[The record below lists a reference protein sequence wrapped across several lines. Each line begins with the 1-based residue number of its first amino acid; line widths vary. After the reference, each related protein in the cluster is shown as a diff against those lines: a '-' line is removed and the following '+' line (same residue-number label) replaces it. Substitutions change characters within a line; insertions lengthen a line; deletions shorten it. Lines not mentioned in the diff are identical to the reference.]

1 MRIPPLI
8 IFTVPVL
15 LGWVAAGFGVVGD
28 DPMTGQVLFAS
39 ALFLSGIIFMGVAV
53 FGFKMKRTTVDPIRP
68 EAASALV
75 TNGIYAISRNP
86 MYVGMAACSI
96 GVCVFFGLWVGLAM
110 AVIAVA
116 YITQFQIKPE
126 EKVLTKIF
134 GKDYSDYRQNV
145 RRWL

>member
-15 LGWVAAGFGVVGD
+15 LGWVAAGFGIVVD
-28 DPMTGQVLFAS
+28 DPMTGQKLFAS
-39 ALFLSGIIFMGVAV
+39 ALFLTGIIFMGVAV
-53 FGFKMKRTTVDPIRP
+53 LGFKMKRTTVDPIHP

-96 GVCVFFGLWVGLAM
+96 GVCVFFGLWVGLATAVM
-110 AVIAVA
+110 AVV
-116 YITQFQIKPE
+116 YITHFQIKPE
-126 EKVLTKIF
+126 EEVLANIF
-134 GKDYSDYRQNV
+134 GEDYSDYRQKV
-145 RRWL
+145 RRWI